1 VYDSIVELKQEYKFK
16 AWEKKTYNG
25 IDGEPSIDAG
35 ENMSIQQFIDSHYF
49 MINGERP
56 VFKLVFEEYLAKKK
70 EHLVKSQ
77 HLSDEEAELLI
88 NTQKDRWEIIA
99 KDAFDLHRIIVSTK
113 SNKDSTSYQ
122 ELSANT
128 VGTSFQTIADKVK
141 DAADKVIGKVFLKH
155 GLNKL
160 TGDGKGRLIKN
171 INLSAQLKG
180 IDEEIIGHI
189 DYLIVKDNGDIEI
202 FNIKSSTE
210 SYSEWDPIKKDKY
223 RYQMSFIK
231 RILEFNG
238 IPAKNIRMN
247 IIPIKMVYDSNFEY
261 V

>member
-141 DAADKVIGKVFLKH
+141 DAADKVIGKGAAFLYVLLDIKEVYANVISRRALETLENNNIYVKYKMLAEAI
-155 GLNKL
+155 LNRDN
-160 TGDGKGRLIKN
+160 TGFCPIETAVCGISEPDAALAEIRKTIKR
-171 INLSAQLKG
+171 LKG
-180 IDEEIIGHI
+180 E
-189 DYLIVKDNGDIEI
+189 
-202 FNIKSSTE
+202 
-210 SYSEWDPIKKDKY
+210 
-223 RYQMSFIK
+223 
-231 RILEFNG
+231 
-238 IPAKNIRMN
+238 
-247 IIPIKMVYDSNFEY
+247 
-261 V
+261 

>member
-1 VYDSIVELKQEYKFK
+1 MV
-16 AWEKKTYNG
+16 N
-25 IDGEPSIDAG
+25 GEPP
-35 ENMSIQQFIDSHYF
+35 M
-49 MINGERP
+49 
-56 VFKLVFEEYLAKKK
+56 FKLVFEEYLEKKK

-77 HLSDEEAELLI
+77 HLSEEEAELLI

-113 SNKDSTSYQ
+113 SSKDSTSYP
-122 ELSANT
+122 ELSENT
-128 VGTSFQTIADKVK
+128 VGTSFQTIANKVK
-141 DAADKVIGKVFLKH
+141 DASDKVIRQVFLKH
-155 GLNKL
+155 GLNKF
-160 TGDGKGRLIKN
+160 TGDGRGQLIKN

-189 DYLIVKDNGDIEI
+189 DYLIVKENGDIEI

-210 SYSEWDPIKKDKY
+210 SYSEWDSVKKEKY
-223 RYQMSFIK
+223 RYQMAFIK

-247 IIPIKMVYDSNFEY
+247 IIPVKMVYDRNFEY
-261 V
+261 I